1 MVDMLIT
8 EVNDALRKD
17 KWQQFFD
24 THKRTIIWV
33 IAAIILGTAGGQIY
47 RSIKHDRNSAFTAVI
62 LHAKRNIEA
71 GNAQNAIEQL
81 SAAREKSSGEQK
93 AFISLWLAR
102 AQLADKQKDAAKAT
116 LQSMVENGQG
126 KSFWRDSACVW
137 LAGIDGDMPK
147 ACAPD
152 SLSDLSLLANEISIA
167 NALFNSEFEKARGLI
182 GDALSNKHITAPQRL
197 RIKQLQLLLPPQNK
211 AGARS

>member
-24 THKRTIIWV
+24 THKNTIIWV
-33 IAAIILGTAGGQIY
+33 VAAIIMGTAGGQIY
-47 RSIKHDRNSAFTAVI
+47 RSIKHDRDSAYTAAI
-62 LHAKRNIEA
+62 LHAQRNMQTGRVKEA
-71 GNAQNAIEQL
+71 ITEL

-116 LQSMVENGQG
+116 LQSMVDKEQAT
-126 KSFWRDSACVW
+126 SFWRDSACVW
-137 LAGIDGDMPK
+137 LAGMQGALPEP
-147 ACAPD
+147 C
-152 SLSDLSLLANEISIA
+152 SLKSLGDLSLLAKEITIA
-167 NALFNSEFEKARGLI
+167 NALYNNEFETARGLI
-182 GDALSNKHITAPQRL
+182 SEALSSKEITPQQRL
-197 RIKQLQLLLPPQNK
+197 RIKQYQLLLPPEK
-211 AGARS
+211 ATP

>member
-24 THKRTIIWV
+24 SHKRTIIWV
-33 IAAIILGTAGGQIY
+33 VAAIIAGTAGGQIY
-47 RSIKHDRNSAFTAVI
+47 RSMKRERDSAFTAAI
-62 LHAKRNIEA
+62 LHAKRHIET
-71 GNAQNAIEQL
+71 GRAQDAIEQL

-93 AFISLWLAR
+93 AFVSLWLAR
-102 AQLADKQKDAAKAT
+102 AQLADSQKDAAKAT

-126 KSFWRDSACVW
+126 KNFWRDSACVW
-137 LAGIDGDMPK
+137 LAGIDGAMPK
-147 ACAPD
+147 ACAPN
-152 SLSDLSLLANEISIA
+152 SLSDLSLLANEMLIA
-167 NALFNSEFEKARGLI
+167 NLLFNSEFEKARSLI
-182 GDALSNKHITAPQRL
+182 REALSSKNITQPQRL

-211 AGARS
+211 VDARS